1 MTIRNEDVKMGIF
14 LLSILFMFLGL
25 FCLWMSIFGKKKM
38 LIKRLLLLFLGIGIE
53 IVAIYLLDFYLFFQ
67 L

>member
-1 MTIRNEDVKMGIF
+1 MGNEDVKMVMVLF
-14 LLSILFMFLGL
+14 SILLMFLGL

-38 LIKRLLLLFLGIGIE
+38 LVRRIFLFFLGIGIE

>member
-1 MTIRNEDVKMGIF
+1 MGIF

-38 LIKRLLLLFLGIGIE
+38 LIKRLLILFLGIGIE